1 MDRFSIPINVL
12 GVIFDSKLNWTDHVA
27 HAIKKSNKS
36 LCALRIIKRYFKPS
50 EMKTFLTSNYYSSLY
65 YNSEIWLSNGI
76 KHEIKQSL
84 LSASANAI
92 RSCVPLS
99 NRYISFIAIH
109 KECKQFT
116 PTQMAHYKLSILLH
130 KLYNSEHQNT
140 DWRDLANL
148 IIITRRQTKFRT
160 FKSNNYKIGMNVLI
174 NRFHSLNDLIELKD
188 LDSTLPCFKRKMK
201 DVISNLH

>member
-1 MDRFSIPINVL
+1 MLVASFS
-12 GVIFDSKLNWTDHVA
+12 G
-27 HAIKKSNKS
+27 
-36 LCALRIIKRYFKPS
+36 
-50 EMKTFLTSNYYSSLY
+50 LY
-65 YNSEIWLSNGI
+65 CSIWLTNNM
-76 KHEIKQSL
+76 KPELKQSL

-99 NRYISFIAIH
+99 NRFISFKAIH

-116 PTQMAHYKLSILLH
+116 PTQIGNYKLSILLH

-160 FKSNNYKIGMNVLI
+160 FKSNNYKIGLNVLI

-188 LDSTLPCFKRKMK
+188 LDSTLPSFKRKMK
-201 DVISNLH
+201 NMMLNM

>member
-1 MDRFSIPINVL
+1 
-12 GVIFDSKLNWTDHVA
+12 
-27 HAIKKSNKS
+27 
-36 LCALRIIKRYFKPS
+36 
-50 EMKTFLTSNYYSSLY
+50 
-65 YNSEIWLSNGI
+65 
-76 KHEIKQSL
+76 
-84 LSASANAI
+84 
-92 RSCVPLS
+92 
-99 NRYISFIAIH
+99 
-109 KECKQFT
+109 
-116 PTQMAHYKLSILLH
+116 MAHYKLSILLH

>member
-1 MDRFSIPINVL
+1 
-12 GVIFDSKLNWTDHVA
+12 
-27 HAIKKSNKS
+27 
-36 LCALRIIKRYFKPS
+36 
-50 EMKTFLTSNYYSSLY
+50 MKTFLTSNYYSSLY